1 MDKSREALLAE
12 MGVNAD
18 ADAVPGW
25 MDRRAKEMLL
35 RLVKDISA
43 GTVTVRDGDG
53 ETVCR
58 GAADPDFANA
68 AITVRHPS
76 FYRRILFGGT
86 IGAGE
91 AYMDGLWTCDDLT
104 ALVRIVVRNRQFF
117 TGLDSGLGRLLWP
130 LHQVS
135 HLFRRNS
142 REGSRRNIA
151 AHYDLGNDFFALF
164 LDPTM
169 AYSCGYFDTP
179 ESTMEEASVSKM
191 DRLCRMLRLVP
202 GDSLLEIGTGWGAL
216 AIHAARNF
224 GCRVTTTTISRE
236 QHDLAT
242 ERVREAGLADR
253 ITLLLKDYRDLEGR
267 FDKIISVEMLE
278 AVGHQFYDAF
288 FKKCAGLL
296 NPGGLMALQTI
307 TVNDQDYESTTR
319 DVDFIKRYIF
329 PGGQLP
335 SLTAIC
341 QSLTR
346 ATDLRVFHLEEISAH
361 YVTTLLR
368 WRDNFWANV
377 AEIRGL
383 GYSETFL
390 RMWDF
395 YLCLCAGSFAER
407 HTGDVQMLLAK
418 PGWRPEPT
426 A

>member
-1 MDKSREALLAE
+1 MDKSRDALSSE
-12 MGVNAD
+12 MSVETVPAAN
-18 ADAVPGW
+18 PGW
-25 MDRRAKEMLL
+25 MDRRARDMLL
-35 RLVKDISA
+35 RLVSGLSA
-43 GTVTVRDGDG
+43 GTVAVRDADG
-53 ETVCR
+53 ETVCQS
-58 GAADPDFANA
+58 GDDPGFARA
-68 AITVRHPS
+68 TITVRHPS
-76 FYRRILFGGT
+76 FYRQVLFGGT

-104 ALVRIVVRNRQFF
+104 ALVRIVVRNRQFLN
-117 TGLDSGLGRLLWP
+117 GLDSGLGRLLWP

-169 AYSCGYFDTP
+169 AYSCGYFETP
-179 ESTMEEASVSKM
+179 ESTLEQASVSKM
-191 DRLCRMLRLVP
+191 DRLCKMLRLAP
-202 GDSLLEIGTGWGAL
+202 GDNLLEIGTGWGAL
-216 AIHAARNF
+216 AIHAAQNF
-224 GCRVTTTTISRE
+224 GCSVTTTTISRE
-236 QHDLAT
+236 QHDLAAD
-242 ERVREAGLADR
+242 RVNKAGLADR

-288 FKKCAGLL
+288 FKKCAELL
-296 NPGGLMALQTI
+296 EPGGLMALQTI

-346 ATDLRVFHLEEISAH
+346 ATDLRVFHLEDITAH
-361 YVTTLLR
+361 YVPTLLR
-368 WRDNFWANV
+368 WRDNLWANV

-418 PGWRPEPT
+418 PGWRPET
-426 A
+426 AA